1 MNVKKVITIALAVFV
16 LCAVCCGAVSA
27 FEVKNKATTTPPGSL
42 VTGDVVTGSIQI
54 MVPKDSLTVADK
66 ITFDTDLIGDSW
78 IVNIYSDSEDSEG
91 ALLRGPVEL
100 VPYNYIDGFS
110 LDYAYD
116 ITLDIQVTGTVSS
129 SSAGKNITVLKVT
142 ATKTE
147 STGVS
152 AASSDP
158 QYVYNSANL
167 PGELAVL
174 KSEIDALEARINV
187 YAGYGWDVSGAQALL
202 NAAKSQYQSAQ
213 SSSDTK
219 TAYAK
224 IEEARTSL
232 KSAEQKLAL
241 ASLSLSL
248 SYTTYI
254 DDIIKQLYAKG
265 WNSEAMLLDT
275 KNSSL
280 KNIYYQQNEAYKD
293 GKADAATIDK
303 LAADSIALYGDALV
317 YQESANNP
325 LSGILNI
332 LPFIL
337 IGLGAAAI
345 IVVIV
350 VVIVK
355 KRKNSWDEL
364 G

>member
-78 IVNIYSDSEDSEG
+78 IVNIYSGG
-91 ALLRGPVEL
+91 ALLRGSVEL
-100 VPYNYIDGFS
+100 VKPYNYIDGFS

-116 ITLDIQVTGTVSS
+116 ITLDIQVTGTVSL

-275 KNSSL
+275 KNSGL

-317 YQESANNP
+317 YQGSANNP

>member
-78 IVNIYSDSEDSEG
+78 IVNIYSRD

-100 VPYNYIDGFS
+100 VKPYNYIDGFS
-110 LDYAYD
+110 LDYTYD